1 MDEDNEDDRVA
12 KALTGAGMT
21 VVKATPAGNSGKPDE
36 EQFAFAVEN
45 SLVVY
50 TSNFRDFNVLQQI
63 HLAAGLAHSGMII
76 RTGRRWSAGE
86 QAKRIIRIWNALSAE
101 EMVNRVESLSRWG
114 EERA

>member
-1 MDEDNEDDRVA
+1 
-12 KALTGAGMT
+12 
-21 VVKATPAGNSGKPDE
+21 
-36 EQFAFAVEN
+36 
-45 SLVVY
+45 
-50 TSNFRDFNVLQQI
+50 
-63 HLAAGLAHSGMII
+63 MII